1 MAIDKQGR
9 SIRNKTSSSL
19 SDEPLTSQNSSES
32 VSVNSE
38 QLPSLSQC
46 SLCSKTLSDLEEE
59 THVCKFDHL
68 NYDVTDDQTALLSA
82 GDLQSKYFGEPLG
95 SRRQQPQRSKI
106 TERRT
111 TRRRAADPCDL
122 SLALALSESLQ
133 SANESARQKEEEL
146 LLTVNHFKF
155 PSS

>member
-1 MAIDKQGR
+1 MANEQQGR
-9 SIRNKTSSSL
+9 SIRNKASSSL
-19 SDEPLTSQNSSES
+19 SDEPLTSQSSSES

-38 QLPSLSQC
+38 QLSSSSQC

-59 THVCKFDHL
+59 THVCQLDHQ
-68 NYDVTDDQTALLSA
+68 NYDDQKTLLSA

-95 SRRQQPQRSKI
+95 SRRQQPHRSKV

-146 LLTVNHFKF
+146 LLTVNHSKSIF